1 MKLVLLGTTGYHPN
15 ERGHTPCMLLPECG
29 VMLDA
34 GTAMFRA
41 PRYLRTRELHIFL
54 SHVHLDHVVGLSYLL
69 NIVRIHPLDRIV
81 VYGEPDK
88 LVAIN
93 EHLFSTLLF
102 PKKPPMEMRPL
113 EHEVPLPQAGRLT
126 HFPLEH
132 NGGTIGFRLEWPDHS
147 MAYVTD
153 VTASPSAD
161 YVRKIRG
168 VNLLIHEC
176 YFSDEHADW
185 AKKTCHSC
193 TTPVAQVARK
203 AGVGRLV
210 LVHLNPLSD
219 ADDPVGLDT
228 ARAIFPRTL
237 LGEDLMELEF

>member
-1 MKLVLLGTTGYHPN
+1 
-15 ERGHTPCMLLPECG
+15 MLLPEVG
-29 VMLDA
+29 VMFDA

-41 PRYLRTRELHIFL
+41 PRYLETRELLIFL
-54 SHVHLDHVVGLSYLL
+54 SHIHLDHVVGLSYLL
-69 NIVRIHPLDRIV
+69 NVARVHPLDRIV

-88 LVAIN
+88 LAAIN
-93 EHLFSTLLF
+93 EHLFSELLF

-113 EHEVPLPQAGRLT
+113 ETAVTLPRGGRLE

-132 NGGTIGFRLEWPDHS
+132 NGGTIGFRLDWPDHS

-153 VTASPSAD
+153 VTASPDAD
-161 YVRKIRG
+161 YVSKIRG
-168 VNLLIHEC
+168 VKLLVHEC
-176 YFSDEHADW
+176 YFSDQYADW
-185 AKKTCHSC
+185 AKKTCHSW

-203 AGVGRLV
+203 AGVRRLV

-219 ADDPVGLDT
+219 ADDPVGLDV
-228 ARAIFPRTL
+228 ARAIFPNTE